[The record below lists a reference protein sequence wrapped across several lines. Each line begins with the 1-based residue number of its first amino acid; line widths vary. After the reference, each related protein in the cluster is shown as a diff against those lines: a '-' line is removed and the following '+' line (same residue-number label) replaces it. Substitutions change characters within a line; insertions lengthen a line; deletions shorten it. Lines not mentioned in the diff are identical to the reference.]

1 MPRGGLNNPPGG
13 RPKGR
18 KNNSTISKELAR
30 EAFRAFI
37 ASHAEE
43 LHAAQIANA
52 KGIQYLVG
60 REKKTGKFVRLKQ
73 EQVEAVLAGEDNQYA
88 YLEVWDKDPSTPA
101 YTDLMNRWMDK
112 PAEQVQQV
120 NLTVELVAV
129 SDRLLTARKRLALKR
144 GKG

>member
-18 KNNSTISKELAR
+18 KNNSTITKELAR

-37 ASHAEE
+37 ASHAEA

-60 REKKTGKFVRLKQ
+60 REKGTGKFVRLTQ
-73 EQVEAVLAGEDNQYA
+73 EQVDKVLSGDDDRYVA
-88 YLEVWDKDPSTPA
+88 LEVWDKDPSVQA
-101 YTDLMNRWMDK
+101 YTDLMNRFMDK
-112 PAEQVQQV
+112 PREQEQV
-120 NLTVELVAV
+120 LHITGELSLV
-129 SDRLLTARKRLALKR
+129 SDRLLNARKRRALKS
-144 GKG
+144 KNP